1 MRFLLL
7 LSMLVA
13 LVANAQ
19 ETPAPVT
26 PPPRRVALRFAPP
39 PLAGTISLGIYDR
52 GGKLVRVLHR
62 EDAVSD
68 FTAGHDALETSWDG
82 NDDAGQP
89 LPASRYHARGF
100 VVGDLQVEGVGYF
113 FNDWVTDED
122 SPHIAHIS
130 RIEVRDNL
138 LALAATTVE
147 GKSASFVFDPAGGNL
162 APAAAAALPN
172 ETPKFAAAF
181 IDPLA
186 TALGKDGTIW
196 GISHVAKGGPEVEIV
211 QLAVAPNGEVT
222 VLRKLAVPPGE
233 PQPVGLAAS
242 LREDRIFLREQSPA
256 LERVRSLSLQA
267 TKNVPGETEAISD
280 WKVDFEK
287 KIVAHQNFALAEGK
301 AVATPND
308 KSQAPAAIAQ
318 KLRPNPLERDR
329 PGQVVLAVG
338 FDAEGSYLATSD
350 GLPLRSV
357 SENGQVHRALF
368 APHGENAVD
377 FFQDDGAVVE
387 QFRLS
392 RLDQMMAFD
401 CGEFELR

>member
-7 LSMLVA
+7 LSILVVF
-13 LVANAQ
+13 VAEAQ

-39 PLAGTISLGIYDR
+39 PLAGTISLGIFDS

-89 LPASRYHARGF
+89 LPAGRYRARGF

-113 FNDWVTDED
+113 FNDWVTDES
-122 SPHIAHIS
+122 SPHIAHVS
-130 RIEVRDNL
+130 QIEVRDNL
-138 LALAATTVE
+138 LALAATTAD
-147 GKSASFVFDPAGGNL
+147 GKSAAFVFDPAGGKL
-162 APAAAAALPN
+162 VPAAAPSAPN
-172 ETPKFAAAF
+172 DPQKFAAAF

-186 TALGKDGTIW
+186 TAPGKDGTIW

-211 QLAVAPNGEVT
+211 QLALAPDGEVT
-222 VLRKLAVPPGE
+222 VLRKLAVPPGD
-233 PQPVGLAAS
+233 PQPAGLAAS
-242 LREDRIFLREQSPA
+242 LQEERIFLREQSPA
-256 LERVRSLSLQA
+256 FERVRSLTLQA
-267 TKNVPGETEAISD
+267 TKTIPGEAEAISD

-301 AVATPND
+301 AVAAPND
-308 KSQAPAAIAQ
+308 KAEAPAAIAQ
-318 KLRPNPLERDR
+318 PLRPNPLERDR
-329 PGQVVLAVG
+329 PGQVVLAAG
-338 FDAEGSYLATSD
+338 FDAAGSYLASSD

-357 SENGQVHRALF
+357 SENGQVHRALL

-392 RLDQMMAFD
+392 RLEQMMAFD
-401 CGEFELR
+401 CGEFELK